1 MNIFKRYFAS
11 FLGLLISF
19 IALFWLST
27 QFNFSELLKT
37 FKTINLHVLLIIPFL
52 IALSFCL
59 RAERWRILVL
69 HSPPVRYWPSF
80 SALMIGYLLNN
91 LLPARAGDI
100 ARAIEL
106 GKTEKISRTKVFAT
120 LLTERAVD
128 LLATLILLA
137 FVMLSYP
144 KLPLWLKESGIVVSI
159 ISITACSVL
168 ALFHTK
174 GRKWIPLMIKK
185 FGHYLPANLD
195 HKISVMLI
203 SALEGVETIFNK
215 RRATSFL
222 LLTALIWMAEV
233 FIVYLVAASINFPL
247 AIGNALF
254 VLLILAIGLMIPS
267 SPGFVGTYEFFG
279 ISALGLIGAQ
289 GDHALS
295 FIVLLHVVSLIGST
309 ILGVICLLLRHSKS
323 HQ

>member
-1 MNIFKRYFAS
+1 MFS
-11 FLGLLISF
+11 LV
-19 IALFWLST
+19 ALFWLGT
-27 QFNFSELLKT
+27 QFNISGLLNT
-37 FKTINLHVLLIIPFL
+37 FKSTDLQVLLIIPFL
-52 IALSFCL
+52 IALSFFL

-69 HSPPVRYWPSF
+69 HSPPVRYWSSF

-91 LLPARAGDI
+91 ILPARAGDI

-120 LLTERAVD
+120 LVTERAVD
-128 LLATLILLA
+128 LIITLILLA
-137 FVMLSYP
+137 LVMISYP
-144 KLPLWLKESGIVVSI
+144 KLPQWLKESGVVVSI
-159 ISITACSVL
+159 ISFMACSIL

-174 GRKWIPLMIKK
+174 GRKWIPLMIKR
-185 FGHYLPANLD
+185 FGHYLPASLD
-195 HKISVMLI
+195 HKISTMLI

-215 RRATSFL
+215 RRAASFL
-222 LLTALIWMAEV
+222 FLTALIWITEV

-254 VLLILAIGLMIPS
+254 VLLILAVGLMIPS

-279 ISALGLIGAQ
+279 VTALGLIGSQ
-289 GDHALS
+289 GEIALS
-295 FIVLLHVVSLIGST
+295 LVVLLHVVSLIGST
-309 ILGVICLLLRHSKS
+309 FLGVICLLLRHSKP